1 MSLVPDFRLLLVEY
15 HNEEDASRLEQRAKH
30 VVDVWMR
37 LSEQEKKLLEDE
49 EHEDL
54 VSEE

>member
-37 LSEQEKKLLEDE
+37 LSEQDKKLLEDE